1 MKEKIL
7 NTGILA
13 AKKAGALLRKHH
25 DETQKISLKGEVNL
39 VTELDK
45 LSEKTIIETI
55 RSVFDDHSILSEE
68 VGELNSQNAI
78 FKWIIDPLDGTT
90 NYAHGFPYFCV
101 SIAVE
106 KEGEVY
112 CGIVY
117 QPLLDELF
125 TAIKGE
131 GAYKNNFRIYVSQR
145 NSLNESLL
153 ATGFPYDLRNSDQ
166 NNIKHFNNFILK
178 TRAVRRAGAA
188 ALDLS
193 YVGMGRLDG
202 FWEPKLS
209 PWDVA
214 AGSLII
220 KEAGGT
226 VTDFEGKEFNIYY
239 PNIVASNG
247 KIHKQILEVIQ
258 NNP

>member
-7 NTGILA
+7 NTGIYA
-13 AKKAGALLRKHH
+13 AKKAGALLTKHH
-25 DETQKISLKGEVNL
+25 DKIQKITLKGEVNL

-45 LSEKTIIETI
+45 LSEKTIIDTI
-55 RSVFDDHSILSEE
+55 NSVFEDHTILSEE
-68 VGELNSQNAI
+68 AGLLSPQTSS
-78 FKWIIDPLDGTT
+78 FKWIVDPLDGTT
-90 NYAHGFPYFCV
+90 NYAHGFPYFCI
-101 SIAVE
+101 SIGVE
-106 KEGEVY
+106 KEGEMF

-131 GAYKNNFRIYVSQR
+131 GAYRNNKRIYVSKR

-153 ATGFPYDLRNSDQ
+153 ATGFPYDLRDSVE

-178 TRAVRRAGAA
+178 AQAVRRAGAA

-193 YVGMGRLDG
+193 YVAMGRLDG

-220 KEAGGT
+220 KEAGGS
-226 VTDFEGKEFNIYY
+226 VTDFEGNEYNIYH

-247 KIHKQILEVIQ
+247 KIHKQILKVIQ
-258 NNP
+258 NNY